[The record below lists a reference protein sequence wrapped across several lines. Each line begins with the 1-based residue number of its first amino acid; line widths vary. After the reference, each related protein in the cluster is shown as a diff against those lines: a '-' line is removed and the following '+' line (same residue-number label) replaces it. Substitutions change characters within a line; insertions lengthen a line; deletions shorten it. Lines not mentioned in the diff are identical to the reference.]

1 VVRFGLYQADLD
13 SGELRKAGLR
23 IKVQQQPF
31 KILEALLERPGELV
45 TREELHS
52 RIWPDE
58 SFGDFDQAVNVAVA
72 KLRSALGDS
81 ADNPR
86 YIETLPR
93 RGYRFVG
100 PVDAPLLDS
109 QTQETSPAVRPD
121 TKPQARGWRFK
132 FAIAVLA
139 VTLVLLGSVYMLR
152 PGGGLVTGHQ
162 GRVMLAVLPFQNLS
176 GDPNQEYFSDGLT
189 EEMITELGRL
199 NPELLGVIARVSAM
213 QYKHADKNMAQIGR
227 ELGVDY
233 LVEGSVRRSD
243 NRVRMTVQLIR
254 ARDQT
259 HVWGDSYD
267 RKVGDVLA
275 LQRDLSKDVAREVR
289 VKLAQSRGPAPESV
303 DPEAH
308 EDYLKGRFFFNK
320 RNSNENAVRYFRRA
334 IEKDPN
340 YPLPYTGLAD
350 LYQVSENPQLA
361 REAVQKALQLDDQLA
376 AAHNSLAGILYR
388 VDRDWAGAEKE
399 FTRALELDPNYAPA
413 HHWYSM
419 FLSLMGRKDQALAE
433 ARKAYELDPLSPVV
447 GANLAKI
454 LQEAGQYDPAIQQAK
469 KTLELEPDSAVTHA
483 VLGYVYGEK
492 RMFPEAITEFK
503 AALQLGGPPGEMRG
517 VLGYTYAV
525 SGDRADAEKVIGELK
540 LLWPV
545 HTHAGFDL
553 AVVFSGLG
561 DKEKALYWLNKADE
575 MHVSDLIGI
584 GQDPHFVALRGDQRF
599 QALVRRVGAP

>member
-1 VVRFGLYQADLD
+1 MSSY
-13 SGELRKAGLR
+13 
-23 IKVQQQPF
+23 
-31 KILEALLERPGELV
+31 
-45 TREELHS
+45 
-52 RIWPDE
+52 
-58 SFGDFDQAVNVAVA
+58 
-72 KLRSALGDS
+72 
-81 ADNPR
+81 
-86 YIETLPR
+86 
-93 RGYRFVG
+93 
-100 PVDAPLLDS
+100 LLD
-109 QTQETSPAVRPD
+109 TT
-121 TKPQARGWRFK
+121 
-132 FAIAVLA
+132 
-139 VTLVLLGSVYMLR
+139 
-152 PGGGLVTGHQ
+152 
-162 GRVMLAVLPFQNLS
+162 
-176 GDPNQEYFSDGLT
+176 
-189 EEMITELGRL
+189 
-199 NPELLGVIARVSAM
+199 
-213 QYKHADKNMAQIGR
+213 
-227 ELGVDY
+227 
-233 LVEGSVRRSD
+233 
-243 NRVRMTVQLIR
+243 
-254 ARDQT
+254 
-259 HVWGDSYD
+259 
-267 RKVGDVLA
+267 
-275 LQRDLSKDVAREVR
+275 
-289 VKLAQSRGPAPESV
+289 
-303 DPEAH
+303 
-308 EDYLKGRFFFNK
+308 
-320 RNSNENAVRYFRRA
+320 
-334 IEKDPN
+334 
-340 YPLPYTGLAD
+340 
-350 LYQVSENPQLA
+350 
-361 REAVQKALQLDDQLA
+361 LA

-419 FLSLMGRKDQALAE
+419 FLSLMGHKDQALAE

-503 AALQLGGPPGEMRG
+503 AALQLRGPPGEMRG

-525 SGDRADAEKVIGELK
+525 SGDRADAEKMIGELK